1 MSVAPF
7 VFAGL
12 PARVLFG
19 PGRLA
24 DVESEAERLGMRRA
38 LVVTGKQQSA
48 LGIHVAQRLDAA
60 TFDGAVMHTP
70 IAVTDAA
77 MAVVR
82 AERIDGIVSIGGG
95 SAIGLG
101 KALALRTDLPQLC
114 VPTTYAGSEMTPILG
129 ETVSGAK
136 TTRRD
141 PRIQPETVLYD
152 PDLLR
157 TLPDALAATSG
168 LNALAHAVEA
178 LYALDANPITSL
190 MAEEGIRA
198 LARALPLRAPARDEA
213 LYGAWLS
220 GAVLGATQMSLHHKP
235 FHVLGGTFDLPH
247 SETHAVLLPHV
258 VAYNAAAAPDAVR
271 RVARALSVPV
281 AAAGIFDL
289 GRTLGAP
296 ASLEA
301 IGMRHTDLDRAAEV
315 AAMSPYAN
323 PRPVTRDGVRSL
335 LEDAFRGQ
343 RPE

>member
-24 DVESEAERLGMRRA
+24 DAKNEAERLGMRRA
-38 LVVTGKQQSA
+38 LVVTGKRQAA
-48 LGIHVAQRLDAA
+48 LGAQVAQRLDAA

-70 IAVTDAA
+70 IAVTEGA

-82 AERIDGIVSIGGG
+82 AESIDGIVSIGGG

-129 ETVSGAK
+129 ETAGGSK

-152 PDLLR
+152 PELTR

-178 LYALDANPITSL
+178 LYAPDANPITSL

-198 LARALPLRAPARDEA
+198 LARALPLRAAARDEA
-213 LYGAWLS
+213 LYGAWLC
-220 GAVLGATQMSLHHKP
+220 GGVLGATQMSLHHKLC
-235 FHVLGGTFDLPH
+235 HVLGGTFELPH
-247 SETHAVLLPHV
+247 SETHAVLLPHA
-258 VAYNAAAAPDAVR
+258 VAYNAPAASDAIG

-289 GRTLGAP
+289 SRALGAP

-301 IGMRHTDLDRAAEV
+301 IGMRHADLDRAADV
-315 AAMSPYAN
+315 AAQNPYAN
-323 PRPVTRDGVRSL
+323 PRPVTRDGVRAL
-335 LEDAFRGQ
+335 LEDAFRGR